1 MFVVFGLLTLL
12 LQFVNAQY
20 TATTFAGTGTS
31 GWSGDG
37 GPATSADVYFVAGVW
52 VDTNGVTFFVDYSA
66 YVLRKVD
73 TSGIITTI
81 GGTNSMTIS
90 NSGGAFTSVPLYYPW
105 GVVGDSTY
113 LYVSDNYHIWKYTRS
128 TGIVSILA
136 GTGTLGV
143 SGDGGPA
150 VSAEV
155 NKPCGL
161 WLTTG
166 NILYL
171 VEYGSHLVRKVTLS
185 NNIISTV
192 AGIGTAGNGGDGES
206 PLSTNTKFNAPQGI
220 YVDTNGVIFIADRNN
235 NRIRYIQN
243 NILNTYAGG
252 GVNTGT
258 GFAATSSY
266 LNTPFAVTGDS
277 IGNIFVVEGGDKIKV
292 VDYQTKIVS
301 IYLSGLI
308 SPRAIWLDRV
318 NSRTVIGMSNFVR
331 TAPLYSNP
339 VSAYPTADP
348 TMTPTR
354 TPTVSPTRVPTRTPS
369 AIPTT
374 TPSMI
379 PTMNPTASPSK
390 TPTIAPTVIP
400 TTVPSDSP
408 SVTPTVTPSAVP
420 TTVPSI
426 SPSATPTTTSPSAS
440 PTTSAPSTISP
451 SAIPSYVPTMNPTEA
466 PTMVPTAYP
475 TAAPSRIPTAT
486 PSFTPTAV
494 PTPSPTPNPTMV
506 PSSLPT
512 IEKDEIV
519 QVVGVSRVK
528 FVNGET
534 LNSLSLSTLLTAF
547 QNISENAQSTEIS
560 STVLIAQSQVQMI
573 PHRQNVRGR
582 VSLAGS
588 VRGSSTYDIG
598 FVSTYLTSHHQGY
611 TSSQLASAK
620 STTIRQ
626 AIEGGEFESALRSLA
641 VARNATQLLN
651 GTCNEVTS
659 LSSTITASSS
669 SSSSESNVNVTVIII
684 IVVCVAVGLLCL
696 CGGLFFYRKRYME
709 ERNRRKVYV
718 ENAAN

>member
-1 MFVVFGLLTLL
+1 MIFHVFVVFGLLTLL
-12 LQFVNAQY
+12 LLQFGNAQY
-20 TATTFAGTGTS
+20 TVTPFAGTGTS

-37 GPATSADVYFVAGVW
+37 GPATSANVYFASGVW

-66 YVLRKVD
+66 YVVRKVD

-81 GGTNSMTIS
+81 GGTNTMTIS
-90 NSGGAFTSVPLYYPW
+90 NSGGAFTSVGLYYPW

-113 LYVSDNYHIWKYTRS
+113 LYISDNYHIWKYTRS
-128 TGIVSILA
+128 SGIVAILA

-150 VSAEV
+150 ASADV

-166 NILYL
+166 NILYMG
-171 VEYGSHLVRKVTLS
+171 EYGSHLVRKITLS

-206 PLSTNTKFNAPQGI
+206 PLSTNTKLNAPQGV

-235 NRIRYIQN
+235 NRIRYITS
-243 NILNTYAGG
+243 NIINTYAGG

-266 LNTPFAVTGDS
+266 LNSPFSVTGDS
-277 IGNIFVVEGGDKIKV
+277 IGNIFVVEAGDKVKV

-301 IYLSGLI
+301 IYLSGLT
-308 SPRAIWLDRV
+308 SPRAIWLDRI
-318 NSRTVIGMSNFVR
+318 NSRSLIGMSTYVQ

-339 VSAYPTADP
+339 VSAYPTTDP
-348 TMTPTR
+348 TMAPTR
-354 TPTVSPTRVPTRTPS
+354 TPTVSPTGAPTRTPS
-369 AIPTT
+369 AVPTT
-374 TPSMI
+374 TPSMT
-379 PTMNPTASPSK
+379 PTENPTASPSK
-390 TPTIAPTVIP
+390 TPTIAPTA
-400 TTVPSDSP
+400 VPS
-408 SVTPTVTPSAVP
+408 
-420 TTVPSI
+420 TVPSI
-426 SPSATPTTTSPSAS
+426 SPSATPTTSSPSAS
-440 PTTSAPSTISP
+440 PTTGAPSTITP

-466 PTMVPTAYP
+466 PTLMPTASP
-475 TAAPSRIPTAT
+475 TAGPSRVPTAT
-486 PSFTPTAV
+486 PSFTPTVV

-512 IEKDEIV
+512 VEKEEIV

-560 STVLIAQSQVQMI
+560 STVLIAQSLVRVT
-573 PHRQNVRGR
+573 PRRQNVRGG
-582 VSLAGS
+582 VSLATS

-626 AIEGGEFESALRSLA
+626 AIEGGQFESSLRSLA

-651 GTCNEVTS
+651 GTCHEVTS
-659 LSSTITASSS
+659 LSSTITVSSS
-669 SSSSESNVNVTVIII
+669 SSSDKSNVNVTVIII
-684 IVVCVAVGLLCL
+684 IVVCVVVGLLCL
-696 CGGLFFYRKRYME
+696 CGGLFFYRKRYLE
-709 ERNRRKVYV
+709 ERNKRKVYV
-718 ENAAN
+718 ESTAP